1 MLARHCLHDS
11 LLHALIPS
19 EGNWNR
25 LSIPWH
31 EPFDRL
37 RVLNSLHCESIWI
50 EEHNE
55 HVGFLAITRETIC
68 KRDFSAWEVIVARM
82 TLDKNLH
89 YCSRI
94 IWGSFKVFLQPSSN
108 THFSHASAACGFSF
122 ALQQV
127 RQKTID
133 RQVLVMILK
142 TERYW

>member
-11 LLHALIPS
+11 LLHALVPS

-55 HVGFLAITRETIC
+55 HVGFLAVTRKTIC

-89 YCSRI
+89 YCSRMI
-94 IWGSFKVFLQPSSN
+94 CLKSFCSLVQIRTFPTPQPLADLVLHSNKCVRRPLIDKFL
-108 THFSHASAACGFSF
+108 
-122 ALQQV
+122 
-127 RQKTID
+127 
-133 RQVLVMILK
+133 
-142 TERYW
+142 